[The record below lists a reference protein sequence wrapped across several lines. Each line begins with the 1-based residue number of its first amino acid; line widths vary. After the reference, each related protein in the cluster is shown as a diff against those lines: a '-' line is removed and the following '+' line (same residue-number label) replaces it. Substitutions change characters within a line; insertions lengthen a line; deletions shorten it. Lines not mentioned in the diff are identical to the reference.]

1 MEIISRIAIDA
12 GVDVAR
18 NTIQFGKGLSLSEF
32 QERYGTEEQCRQA
45 VVAWRWPKDFVCPA
59 CRCRDY
65 AIVGKRRLYL
75 CHGCRKQTSVIA
87 GTVFENSLLPLTN
100 WFQAAWL
107 ITQSKN
113 SISTLEL
120 SRQIGVKWD
129 TAWRLRQK
137 LGSVICEV
145 EAKRSFQGRIEMDDA
160 VLGGEKSEAD
170 GGKRGR
176 GGANKVPFVVAVE
189 TTAQGRPRRVLIHLV
204 ERHDSTSIEM
214 MAREYFVAG
223 THIISDGLGCFRAV
237 TRAGATHTP
246 IVSAREPQQPEK
258 IPALKWVNT
267 VLGNL
272 KTAIAG
278 THKAIRRPYVGRYF
292 AEFQFRFN
300 GRHDLPGLFT
310 DLLTAAAGAGPRT
323 YADIR
328 LA

>member
-1 MEIISRIAIDA
+1 M
-12 GVDVAR
+12 AR
-18 NTIQFGKGLSLSEF
+18 NPIQFGKGLSLSEF
-32 QERYGTEEQCRQA
+32 QEHYGTEEQCRRA
-45 VVAWRWPKDFVCPA
+45 IIAWRWPRGFVCPA
-59 CRCRDY
+59 CGCRNH
-65 AIVGKRRLYL
+65 AIVGRRRLYL
-75 CHGCRKQTSVIA
+75 CHGCRRQTSVIA
-87 GTVFENSLLPLTN
+87 GTVFENSLLPLTK
-100 WFQAAWL
+100 WFQATWL

-137 LGSVICEV
+137 LASVIAEV

-160 VLGGEKSEAD
+160 VLGGEKSEAE

-189 TTAQGRPRRVLIHLV
+189 TTAEGRPRRVLLHLV
-204 ERHDSTSIEM
+204 ERHDGAAIEA
-214 MAREYFVAG
+214 MAREKLVAG
-223 THIISDGLGCFRAV
+223 THVISDGLGCFRAL

-246 IVSAREPQQPEK
+246 IVSAREPEQPEK

-272 KTAIAG
+272 KTAITG
-278 THKAIRRPYVGRYF
+278 THKAIRRPYVRRYF
-292 AEFQFRFN
+292 AEFQYRFN

-310 DLLTAAAGAGPRT
+310 SLLAAAAGAPART
-323 YADIR
+323 HADIK

>member
-1 MEIISRIAIDA
+1 M
-12 GVDVAR
+12 AR
-18 NTIQFGKGLSLSEF
+18 NPIQFGKGLSLSEF
-32 QERYGTEEQCRQA
+32 QERFGTEDQCRRA
-45 VVAWRWPKDFVCPA
+45 VIAWRWPKGFVCPA
-59 CRCRDY
+59 CGCRNH

-87 GTVFENSLLPLTN
+87 GTVFENSLLPLTK

-129 TAWRLRQK
+129 TAWRLRHK
-137 LGSVICEV
+137 LASVIAEL
-145 EAKRSFQGRIEMDDA
+145 ETKRSFKGRIEMDDA
-160 VLGGEKSEAD
+160 VLGGEKSEID

-189 TTAQGRPRRVLIHLV
+189 TTAEGRPRRVLLHLV
-204 ERHDSTSIEM
+204 ERHDSASIEA
-214 MAREYFVAG
+214 MAHEKLTAG
-223 THIISDGLGCFRAV
+223 THVVSDGLGCFRAV
-237 TRAGATHTP
+237 MRAGATHTP
-246 IVSAREPQQPEK
+246 IVSAREPEQPEK

-272 KTAIAG
+272 KTAITG

-310 DLLTAAAGAGPRT
+310 NLLAAASGAGPRT
-323 YADIR
+323 HADIR

>member
-1 MEIISRIAIDA
+1 M
-12 GVDVAR
+12 AR
-18 NTIQFGKGLSLSEF
+18 NRIQFGKGLSLSQF
-32 QERYGTEEQCRQA
+32 QKQYGTEEQCRQA
-45 VVAWRWPKDFVCPA
+45 VVRGRWPTGFVCPA
-59 CRCRDY
+59 CGCRDH

-87 GTVFENSLLPLTN
+87 GTLFENSLLALSK
-100 WFQAAWL
+100 WFQAMWL

-129 TAWRLRQK
+129 SAWRLRQK
-137 LGSVICEV
+137 LAAVMADV
-145 EAKRSFQGRIEMDDA
+145 EAKRTFKGRIEMDDA
-160 VLGGEKSEAD
+160 VLGGERSEAE

-189 TTAQGRPRRVLIHLV
+189 TSDEGRPRRVLLHMV
-204 ERHDSTSIEM
+204 KTHDGASIAA
-214 MAREYFVAG
+214 MAREHFKAG
-223 THIISDGLGCFRAV
+223 THVVSDGLGCFRAV
-237 TRAGATHTP
+237 IRADCSHTA
-246 IVSAREPQQPEK
+246 IVSAREPEQPEK
-258 IPALKWVNT
+258 IPALKWVNIM
-267 VLGNL
+267 LGNL

-300 GRHDLPGLFT
+300 GRHDLPGLFNR
-310 DLLTAAAGAGPRT
+310 LLAAAAGATPRT

>member
-1 MEIISRIAIDA
+1 VSIDRIAIDA
-12 GVDVAR
+12 EVDMAR
-18 NTIQFGKGLSLSEF
+18 NPIQFGKGLSLSEF
-32 QERYGTEEQCRQA
+32 QESYGTEEQCRQA
-45 VVAWRWPKDFVCPA
+45 VVAWRWPNGFVCPA
-59 CRCRDY
+59 CGGRDH

-87 GTVFENSLLPLTN
+87 GTVFENSLLPLTK
-100 WFQAAWL
+100 WFQATWL

-137 LGSVICEV
+137 LASVISEV
-145 EAKRSFQGRIEMDDA
+145 EAGRTFKGRIEMDDA
-160 VLGGEKSEAD
+160 VLGGEKSETE

-189 TTAQGRPRRVLIHLV
+189 TTAEGRPRRVLLHLV
-204 ERHDSTSIEM
+204 ERHDSTAIEA
-214 MAREYFVAG
+214 MARKKLTSG
-223 THIISDGLGCFRAV
+223 THVISDGLGCFRAV
-237 TRAGATHTP
+237 TRAGASHTP
-246 IVSAREPQQPEK
+246 IVSAREPEQPEK

-278 THKAIRRPYVGRYF
+278 THKAVRRPYVERYF

-310 DLLTAAAGAGPRT
+310 GLLAAAAGAQART
-323 YADIR
+323 HADIR

>member
-1 MEIISRIAIDA
+1 M
-12 GVDVAR
+12 AR
-18 NTIQFGKGLSLSEF
+18 NPIQFGKGLSLTEF
-32 QERYGTEEQCRQA
+32 QEHYGTEEQCRRA
-45 VVAWRWPKDFVCPA
+45 VIAWRWPSGFVCPA
-59 CRCRDY
+59 CGCRDH

-75 CHGCRKQTSVIA
+75 CHGCRRQTSVIA
-87 GTVFENSLLPLTN
+87 GTVFENSLLPLAK

-137 LGSVICEV
+137 LASVIAEV
-145 EAKRSFQGRIEMDDA
+145 EAKRSFEGRIEMDDA
-160 VLGGEKSEAD
+160 VLGGEKSEAE

-176 GGANKVPFVVAVE
+176 GGPNKVPFVVAVE
-189 TTAQGRPRRVLIHLV
+189 TTAEGRPRRLLLHLV
-204 ERHDSTSIEM
+204 ERHDGAAIEA
-214 MAREYFVAG
+214 MADAKFCAG
-223 THIISDGLGCFRAV
+223 THVVSDGLSCFRAV
-237 TRAGATHTP
+237 TRSGATHTQ
-246 IVSAREPQQPEK
+246 IFSSHEPEQPEK

-272 KTAIAG
+272 KTAITG

-300 GRHDLPGLFT
+300 GRHDLKGLFT
-310 DLLTAAAGAGPRT
+310 NLLAAAAGAGPRT
-323 YADIR
+323 HADIT
-328 LA
+328 LAYEQG

>member
-1 MEIISRIAIDA
+1 MVRIVSDEEVAM
-12 GVDVAR
+12 AR
-18 NTIQFGKGLSLSEF
+18 NPIQFGKGLSLSEF
-32 QERYGTEEQCRQA
+32 QERYGTEPQCREA
-45 VVAWRWPKDFVCPA
+45 IVALRWPNGFVCPA
-59 CRCRDY
+59 CGGRKH

-75 CHGCRKQTSVIA
+75 CHGCRKQTSIIA
-87 GTVFENSLLPLTN
+87 GTVFENSLLALTK
-100 WFQAAWL
+100 WFQAMWL

-137 LGSVICEV
+137 LASVMTEV
-145 EAKRSFQGRIEMDDA
+145 EAGRTFKGRIEMDDA
-160 VLGGEKSEAD
+160 VLGGEKSEAE

-189 TTAQGRPRRVLIHLV
+189 TTAEGRPRRVLLHLV
-204 ERHDSTSIEM
+204 ERHDSAAIET
-214 MAREYFVAG
+214 MAREYIVAG
-223 THIISDGLGCFRAV
+223 THVVSDGLGCFRAV
-237 TRAGATHTP
+237 TRAGAAHTP
-246 IVSAREPQQPEK
+246 IVSAREPEQAEK

-267 VLGNL
+267 MLGNL

-278 THKAIRRPYVGRYF
+278 THKAIRRAYVGRYF

-300 GRHDLPGLFT
+300 GRHDLPALFT
-310 DLLTAAAGAGPRT
+310 NLLAAAASARPRT
-323 YADIR
+323 HADIR

>member
-1 MEIISRIAIDA
+1 M
-12 GVDVAR
+12 AR
-18 NTIQFGKGLSLSEF
+18 TRIQFGKGLSLSQF
-32 QERYGTEEQCRQA
+32 QERFGTEEQCRQA
-45 VVAWRWPKDFVCPA
+45 VIDWRWPKGFVCPA
-59 CRCRDY
+59 CGCCDH

-75 CHGCRKQTSVIA
+75 CHGCRRQTSVTA
-87 GTVFENSLLPLTN
+87 GTVFENSLLSLTK
-100 WFQAAWL
+100 WFQAMWL

-129 TAWRLRQK
+129 SAWRLRQK
-137 LGSVICEV
+137 LAAVMAEV
-145 EAKRSFQGRIEMDDA
+145 ETKRTFKGRIEMDDA
-160 VLGGEKSEAD
+160 VLGGEKSEAE

-189 TTAQGRPRRVLIHLV
+189 TSEEGRPRRVLLHLV
-204 ERHDSTSIEM
+204 ERHNGACIEA
-214 MAREYFVAG
+214 MAHEHFTAG
-223 THIISDGLGCFRAV
+223 THVVSDGLGCFRAV
-237 TRAGATHTP
+237 TRAGCSHTP
-246 IVSAREPQQPEK
+246 IVSALEPEQPEK
-258 IPALKWVNT
+258 IPALQWVNT
-267 VLGNL
+267 MLGNL

-310 DLLTAAAGAGPRT
+310 RLLAAAAGAEPRT

>member
-1 MEIISRIAIDA
+1 M
-12 GVDVAR
+12 AR
-18 NTIQFGKGLSLSEF
+18 NPIQFGKGLSLSEF
-32 QERYGTEEQCRQA
+32 QKHYGTEEQCGQA
-45 VVAWRWPKDFVCPA
+45 VVAWRWPKGFVCPA
-59 CRCRDY
+59 CGGRDH

-87 GTVFENSLLPLTN
+87 GTVFENSLLALTK
-100 WFQAAWL
+100 WFQAMWL

-137 LGSVICEV
+137 LASAIAEV
-145 EAKRSFQGRIEMDDA
+145 EARRTFKGRIEMDDA
-160 VLGGEKSEAD
+160 VLGGEKSEVD

-189 TTAQGRPRRVLIHLV
+189 TTAEGRPRRVLLHLV
-204 ERHDSTSIEM
+204 ERHDSAAIET
-214 MAREYFVAG
+214 MAREHIVAG
-223 THIISDGLGCFRAV
+223 THVVSDGLGCFRAV
-237 TRAGATHTP
+237 TRVGATHTP
-246 IVSAREPQQPEK
+246 IVSAREPEQPEK

-267 VLGNL
+267 MLGNL

-278 THKAIRRPYVGRYF
+278 THKAIRRAYVGRYF

-310 DLLTAAAGAGPRT
+310 SLLTAAVCARPRT
-323 YADIR
+323 HADIR
-328 LA
+328 LAYDEG

>member
-1 MEIISRIAIDA
+1 M
-12 GVDVAR
+12 AR
-18 NTIQFGKGLSLSEF
+18 NPIQFGKGLSLSEF
-32 QERYGTEEQCRQA
+32 QERCGSEEQCRQA
-45 VVAWRWPKDFVCPA
+45 VVAWRWPKGFVCPA
-59 CRCRDY
+59 CGGHDH

-75 CHGCRKQTSVIA
+75 CHGCRKQTSVTA
-87 GTVFENSLLPLTN
+87 GTVFENSLLSLTK
-100 WFQAAWL
+100 WFQASWL

-137 LGSVICEV
+137 LASVMAEV
-145 EAKRSFQGRIEMDDA
+145 EARRSFQGRIEMDDA
-160 VLGGEKSEAD
+160 VLGGEKSEAE

-189 TTAQGRPRRVLIHLV
+189 TTAEGRPRRVLLHLV
-204 ERHDSTSIEM
+204 ERHDGNAIEA
-214 MAREYFVAG
+214 MAHEKLTAG
-223 THIISDGLGCFRAV
+223 TRVVSDGLGCFRAV

-246 IVSAREPQQPEK
+246 IVSAREPEQAEK

-278 THKAIRRPYVGRYF
+278 THKSIRRPYVGRYF

-300 GRHDLPGLFT
+300 RRHDLQGLFT
-310 DLLTAAAGAGPRT
+310 NLLAAAADASPRT
-323 YADIR
+323 HADIR

>member
-1 MEIISRIAIDA
+1 MSRIVSDEEVAM
-12 GVDVAR
+12 AR
-18 NTIQFGKGLSLSEF
+18 NPIQFGKGLSLSEF
-32 QERYGTEEQCRQA
+32 QEHYGTEEQCREA
-45 VVAWRWPKDFVCPA
+45 ILAWRWPTGFVCPA
-59 CRCRDY
+59 CGCRKH

-87 GTVFENSLLPLTN
+87 GTVFENSLLPLIK
-100 WFQAAWL
+100 WFQAMWL

-137 LGSVICEV
+137 LASVIADV
-145 EAKRSFQGRIEMDDA
+145 EARRSFQGRIEMDDA
-160 VLGGEKSEAD
+160 VLGGERSEVD

-189 TTAQGRPRRVLIHLV
+189 TTAEGRPRRVLIHLV
-204 ERHDSTSIEM
+204 ERHDSAAIEA
-214 MAREYFVAG
+214 MARDHFVAG
-223 THIISDGLGCFRAV
+223 THVVSDGLGCFRAV
-237 TRAGATHTP
+237 TRGGATHTP

-267 VLGNL
+267 LLGNL
-272 KTAIAG
+272 KTAITG
-278 THKAIRRPYVGRYF
+278 THKSIRRPYVQRYF
-292 AEFQFRFN
+292 TEFQFRFN

-310 DLLTAAAGAGPRT
+310 TLLAAAAGGQPRT
-323 YADIR
+323 HAAIR

>member
-1 MEIISRIAIDA
+1 M
-12 GVDVAR
+12 AR
-18 NTIQFGKGLSLSEF
+18 NPIQFGKGLSLSEF
-32 QERYGTEEQCRQA
+32 QERFGTEDQCRRA
-45 VVAWRWPKDFVCPA
+45 VIAWRWPKGFVCPA
-59 CRCRDY
+59 CGCRNH

-87 GTVFENSLLPLTN
+87 GTVFENSLLPLTK

-129 TAWRLRQK
+129 TAWRLRHK
-137 LGSVICEV
+137 LASVIAEL
-145 EAKRSFQGRIEMDDA
+145 ETKRSFKGRIEMDDA
-160 VLGGEKSEAD
+160 VLGGEKSEID

-189 TTAQGRPRRVLIHLV
+189 TTAEGRPRRVLLHLV
-204 ERHDSTSIEM
+204 ERHDSASIEA
-214 MAREYFVAG
+214 MAHEKLTAG
-223 THIISDGLGCFRAV
+223 THVVSDGLGCFRAV
-237 TRAGATHTP
+237 MRAGATHTP
-246 IVSAREPQQPEK
+246 IVSAREPEQPEK

-272 KTAIAG
+272 KTAITG

-310 DLLTAAAGAGPRT
+310 NLLAAASGVGPRT
-323 YADIR
+323 HADIR

>member
-1 MEIISRIAIDA
+1 LTRIATDA
-12 GVDVAR
+12 EVDLAR
-18 NTIQFGKGLSLSEF
+18 NPIPFGKGLSLSEF
-32 QERYGTEEQCRQA
+32 QAHYGTEEQCRRA
-45 VVAWRWPKDFVCPA
+45 IIAWRWPKGFVCPA
-59 CRCRDY
+59 CGCRNH
-65 AIVGKRRLYL
+65 AIVGRRRLYL
-75 CHGCRKQTSVIA
+75 CHGCRRQTSVIA
-87 GTVFENSLLPLTN
+87 GTVFENSLLPLTK
-100 WFQAAWL
+100 WFQATWL

-137 LGSVICEV
+137 LASVIAEV

-160 VLGGEKSEAD
+160 VLGGEKSEAE

-189 TTAQGRPRRVLIHLV
+189 TTAEGRPRRVLLHLV
-204 ERHDSTSIEM
+204 ERHDGAAIEA
-214 MAREYFVAG
+214 MAREKLVAG
-223 THIISDGLGCFRAV
+223 THVISDGLGCFRAL

-246 IVSAREPQQPEK
+246 IVSAREPEQPEK

-272 KTAIAG
+272 KTAITG
-278 THKAIRRPYVGRYF
+278 THKAIRRPYVRRYF
-292 AEFQFRFN
+292 AEFQYRFN

-310 DLLTAAAGAGPRT
+310 SLLAAAAAAPART
-323 YADIR
+323 HADITI
-328 LA
+328 A